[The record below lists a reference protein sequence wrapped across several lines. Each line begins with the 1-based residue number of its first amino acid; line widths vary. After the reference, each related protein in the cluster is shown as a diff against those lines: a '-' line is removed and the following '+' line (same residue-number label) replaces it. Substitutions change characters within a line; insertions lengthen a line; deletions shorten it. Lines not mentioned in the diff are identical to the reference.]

1 LRQTANFYSSEIQVS
16 EVDILRRRLC
26 NRRDSGVSRGDGCE
40 RQTERSGVWRER
52 NRPQRR
58 PRDDAAKG
66 EEQKVQK
73 EHMFVVFLTVT

>member
-1 LRQTANFYSSEIQVS
+1 MIVVGSS
-16 EVDILRRRLC
+16 
-26 NRRDSGVSRGDGCE
+26 
-40 RQTERSGVWRER
+40 R

-73 EHMFVVFLTVT
+73 EHMFVVF